1 MANFTVTNT
10 TGMGGGNVQQ
20 AATTTYKSLVV
31 VGNSSATTATVG
43 GGAYRRGKLYDLM
56 IGTNGTPAD
65 NYYEFD
71 VALITLATTPAGIT
85 GTLISSLSSTFALD
99 PADTSFVA
107 AIEINSTAEVG
118 ITALTEKWYLG
129 INQRASYR
137 WVCAPGSE
145 ILYPAASS
153 GVATGNGLTVRG
165 RSGAG
170 TVTMTGTVMVSEQ

>member
-10 TGMGGGNVQQ
+10 TAMGGGSVQL
-20 AATTTYKSLVV
+20 AAGAAYKSLIV
-31 VGNSSATTATVG
+31 VGNSSATTANVG
-43 GGAYRRGKLYDLM
+43 GGAFRRGKLYDLLV
-56 IGTNGTPAD
+56 GTAGTPAD

-71 VALITLATTPAGIT
+71 VALITLGTTPAGIT

-99 PADTSFVA
+99 PADVSFVS
-107 AIEINSTAEVG
+107 AIEINSTGEVG

-145 ILYPAASS
+145 ILYPANSS
-153 GVATGNGLTVRG
+153 GTGTNGLTYRG
-165 RSGAG
+165 RSAAG
-170 TVTMTGTVMVSEQ
+170 TVNMTGTVMVSEQ